1 MNAADEMALAAGL
14 PTPRVLVIESEVMN
28 AAVAGAS
35 HEAATVLVTRALL
48 ERLNREQI
56 QAVMAHSIAS
66 IGNGDLRVT
75 QSLLATFQTLGL
87 FHTVLDLPFRW
98 SAWRSLGRFVRA
110 TFDPRVSPVDVLE
123 AGHGIEEIL
132 TAAM

>member
-1 MNAADEMALAAGL
+1 VGSI
-14 PTPRVLVIESEVMN
+14 PCVRVSLKSC
-28 AAVAGAS
+28 
-35 HEAATVLVTRALL
+35 
-48 ERLNREQI
+48 
-56 QAVMAHSIAS
+56 IAS

-110 TFDPRVSPVDVLE
+110 TFDPRVSPVGMLE
-123 AGHGIEEIL
+123 AGHGIEETFSHESMNPMSVMLIPLLPLRLVMIFQRFIL
-132 TAAM
+132 LLWCLLIL